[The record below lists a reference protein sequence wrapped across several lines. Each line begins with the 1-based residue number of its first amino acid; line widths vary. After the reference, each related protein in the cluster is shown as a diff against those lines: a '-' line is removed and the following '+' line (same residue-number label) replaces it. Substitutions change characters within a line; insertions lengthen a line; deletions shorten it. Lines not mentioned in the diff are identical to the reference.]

1 METRDIKIKMSDDAL
16 WELAEELEYEAD
28 GLDPYVRAI
37 VLYLTAKTNIA
48 KSNPGSGHA
57 KQECNTLRIQAT
69 ELCDGA
75 NAYLELT
82 GEKMLKPNMVK
93 KKLIQHHTQLEELGF
108 RFESERTGT
117 SRTLVFYL
125 LFDRAKVLRFA
136 SGKLPVEVP
145 VLVEQAGTP
154 KHDSVTGDGTDITDA
169 LSAVHTPGPIKS

>member
-1 METRDIKIKMSDDAL
+1 MIIHHNTSYNKAL
-16 WELAEELEYEAD
+16 DLQQLQVQ
-28 GLDPYVRAI
+28 GC
-37 VLYLTAKTNIA
+37 
-48 KSNPGSGHA
+48 S
-57 KQECNTLRIQAT
+57 LRMT
-69 ELCDGA
+69 HRCDGT

-108 RFESERTGT
+108 RFESERTGA

-136 SGKLPVEVP
+136 NGKLPVEVP

-154 KHDSVTGDGTDITDA
+154 KHDSMTGDGTKTLYTHPD
-169 LSAVHTPGPIKS
+169 